1 MKYRISFCI
10 ALGVFLSATLYLQ
23 GQAVQRILPLP
34 GELAPYRSW
43 KPQIKGPYEVP
54 WESWIRCTS
63 PTDADQETVR
73 ESHGPHATKQIQVY
87 ANQAA
92 ERVLK
97 GGKSKVFPIGSI
109 IAKEKLL
116 LQEHGPEFSGIAF
129 MIKRSSEKFP
139 ETGGWEFQYFP
150 SNESEQQQIQST
162 CGGCHKTAPT
172 DYVFA
177 DYLHQKR

>member
-1 MKYRISFCI
+1 MKYGISFCI
-10 ALGVFLSATLYLQ
+10 VLGIVLSAGLCLQ
-23 GQAVQRILPLP
+23 GQAVQRILSLP

-63 PTDADQETVR
+63 PTDADKETAR
-73 ESHGPHATKQIQVY
+73 ESHGPHSAKQIQVY

-92 ERVLK
+92 ERVFK
-97 GGKSKVFPIGSI
+97 GKSKMFPIGSI

-116 LQEHGPEFSGIAF
+116 LQYHGPEFSGIAF
-129 MIKRSSEKFP
+129 MIKRSPEKFP

-150 SNESEQQQIQST
+150 SSESEQQQIQST
-162 CGGCHKTAPT
+162 CSGCHKTAPT

-177 DYLHQKR
+177 DYARDKR